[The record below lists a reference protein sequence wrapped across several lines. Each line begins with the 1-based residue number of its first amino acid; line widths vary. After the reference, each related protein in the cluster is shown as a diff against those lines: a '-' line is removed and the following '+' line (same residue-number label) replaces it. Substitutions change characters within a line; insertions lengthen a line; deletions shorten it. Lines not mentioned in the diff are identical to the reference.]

1 MFATL
6 ENLRIFQSCFFTGG
20 TLPAAPRFHRKRC
33 CKCCCSSR
41 PTREKGIQK
50 RPQAFLNPK
59 FKMKFLNLWPKRTR
73 RPFQIVPQCLAHRGS
88 SLTKQKSGH
97 SGGQAECPV
106 FVFFA
111 SAVVPNT
118 AGAAPEAAE
127 QTVLPLPVEKRK
139 EWRNGA
145 ERLQTLLFSGATWL
159 ELANHRCENRIPQ
172 SVSLVNPQFANFF
185 AKLPC
190 RRGFGGFSTFCPKNS
205 LSTGR
210 KPTCFLLLFK
220 VVLAIII
227 TQDFVGRFLF
237 LSTPCSKGC
246 RRRQFKTVSPPE
258 NRPDRAVFQRLI
270 S

>member
-1 MFATL
+1 M
-6 ENLRIFQSCFFTGG
+6 RQR
-20 TLPAAPRFHRKRC
+20 LPP
-33 CKCCCSSR
+33 
-41 PTREKGIQK
+41 
-50 RPQAFLNPK
+50 
-59 FKMKFLNLWPKRTR
+59 
-73 RPFQIVPQCLAHRGS
+73 RGS
-88 SLTKQKSGH
+88 WLCAAKTEGVSSQKQKSGRA
-97 SGGQAECPV
+97 GGQAARPV

-145 ERLQTLLFSGATWL
+145 ERLQTLLFSGATRL
-159 ELANHRCENRIPQ
+159 ESANHRCENRIPQ
-172 SVSLVNPQFANFF
+172 PVSLVNPQFANFF
-185 AKLPC
+185 AKLPH
-190 RRGFGGFSTFCPKNS
+190 RRGFGVFSTFCPKNC
-205 LSTGR
+205 LSAGR

-246 RRRQFKTVSPPE
+246 RSRQHKTVSPPE